1 MPSEYYLNSERVVKK
16 LNTNLFVINK
26 NENFSFQYLLNDFQ
40 KVSLDELDKV
50 KLLDRQDTKFV
61 FNQIHLPLILQK
73 IKPFYRILEINK
85 KLVFI
90 YENTYFDTDDFLFYN
105 QHHNENRKR
114 FKVRFRKYSSNN
126 KSFFEIKIKNNKNRT
141 VKKRLLADEIN
152 ECLGERER
160 DLVSAII
167 GLPADQLAPKLD
179 LEFSR
184 ITLTDN
190 SFNERLTIDTN
201 LSAKNGISSKIFDQL
216 VISEIKQKKYN
227 PKSDF
232 IQILREL
239 KIQEMRFSKY
249 CMGMLHVNKEIKYN
263 RFKPKLLQINKILT
277 QR

>member
-1 MPSEYYLNSERVVKK
+1 M
-16 LNTNLFVINK
+16 NK
-26 NENFSFQYLLNDFQ
+26 NKKFLFQYLLNDFQ
-40 KVSLDELDKV
+40 GVSLKELDKV

-61 FNQIHLPLILQK
+61 FNQIQLPLILEK
-73 IKPFYRILEINK
+73 IKPFYRILEINNDRI
-85 KLVFI
+85 FT
-90 YENTYFDTDDFLFYN
+90 YDTTYFDTDDFLFYN

-141 VKKRLLADEIN
+141 LKKRLLVDEMN
-152 ECLGERER
+152 EYLGEQER
-160 DLVSAII
+160 DLVSRII
-167 GLPADQLAPKLD
+167 GLPPDQLTSKLE
-179 LEFSR
+179 LKFSR

-216 VISEIKQKKYN
+216 VISEIKQKKYDT
-227 PKSDF
+227 KSDF
-232 IQILREL
+232 IQILRDL

-249 CMGMLHVNKEIKYN
+249 CMGILHVNKEIKYN

-277 QR
+277 QV